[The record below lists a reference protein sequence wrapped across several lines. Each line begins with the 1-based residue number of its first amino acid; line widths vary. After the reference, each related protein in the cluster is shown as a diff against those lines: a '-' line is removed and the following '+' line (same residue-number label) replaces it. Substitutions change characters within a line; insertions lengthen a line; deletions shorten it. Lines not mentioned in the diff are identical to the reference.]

1 MNTWVTAKSINAPL
15 IRSERVRSQD
25 WDEVAEFCRSTYMP
39 YHVEPLEK
47 DTVPSA
53 TMFSRNTGRVKASRF
68 AYGTGVHLND
78 FDPEAGNILVL
89 TTLNGAGSHHFQ
101 SDPATTQAGES
112 FVVDCARTDYWLN
125 ADPEHLQFNFTI
137 PHALME
143 ETARKWF
150 GYVPGNALW
159 TQRVKFGGRGSRWL
173 AMLEYVARSIGG
185 EHPIDPN
192 GPMGRHLEELICL
205 NLLQEWAAEAG
216 VSLETGARA
225 AAPHYVRRA
234 EEMMT
239 SEARIAPSIG
249 DIAQRVGVS
258 ARTLSEGF
266 RRFRGVTPREF
277 LADRRLD
284 GLRAD
289 LLAAESN
296 RTVTEI
302 AGSWGFVNIGALA
315 RSYRARFGE
324 TPSQTLARS

>member
-1 MNTWVTAKSINAPL
+1 
-15 IRSERVRSQD
+15 
-25 WDEVAEFCRSTYMP
+25 
-39 YHVEPLEK
+39 
-47 DTVPSA
+47 
-53 TMFSRNTGRVKASRF
+53 
-68 AYGTGVHLND
+68 
-78 FDPEAGNILVL
+78 
-89 TTLNGAGSHHFQ
+89 
-101 SDPATTQAGES
+101 
-112 FVVDCARTDYWLN
+112 
-125 ADPEHLQFNFTI
+125 
-137 PHALME
+137 
-143 ETARKWF
+143 
-150 GYVPGNALW
+150 
-159 TQRVKFGGRGSRWL
+159 
-173 AMLEYVARSIGG
+173 
-185 EHPIDPN
+185 
-192 GPMGRHLEELICL
+192 MGRHLEELICL